1 MRAPKPSRVR
11 EAWATTRRAYSEF
24 LTLPSLVIAGF
35 LVGAIALYAVERA
48 TPAWLQ
54 PTHDFLRRHFFADA
68 RSTSDFL
75 SAIATGL
82 ITVTSITISLLLLAL
97 QQTAASMTSAVF
109 DQFLRRRYNQ
119 FYFGFFVG
127 LALFALVTLA
137 TVNQPFNPVLAAAI
151 ACLLTI
157 VALLLLIV
165 LLYTAVNQMR
175 PTQIVESVH
184 NHAIVART
192 HERELLRR
200 TRRRPSGTA
209 RVHVPVHARTH
220 GYVTRVDVDAMAHA
234 TRPGC
239 EVVLHVS
246 LGSFVAT
253 GDLIAEIGAGRREEA
268 EPAVDPVR
276 GAVRIERR
284 RDIAVDPGS
293 GIADLTTIGWTS
305 ISSAQSNPASG
316 LEAVRS
322 LRDLLAVWGD
332 EMRAEEEK
340 AEAGD
345 DHGAAAAETL
355 PVVYPDTV
363 IRDLFGA
370 FETLAVASSESM
382 QHQVFAEIATTF
394 AVLLPR
400 IPSALQEQ
408 TVTAIRRV
416 LPALGD
422 HVLTSALDASLGA
435 LTAALM
441 AVGRRGVAD
450 EVERARL
457 HLAATIGTLASRQSR
472 AG

>member
-1 MRAPKPSRVR
+1 MPSRLR

-48 TPAWLQ
+48 TPGWLR
-54 PTHDFLRRHFFADA
+54 PTHDFLQRHFFADA

-82 ITVTSITISLLLLAL
+82 ITVASITISLLLLVL

-151 ACLLTI
+151 ACILTI

-184 NHAIVART
+184 NHAIVARA
-192 HERELLRR
+192 HERGLLRR

-209 RVHVPVHARTH
+209 RVHVPVHARAH

-234 TRPGC
+234 ARAGC

-246 LGSFVAT
+246 LGTFVAT

-276 GAVRIERR
+276 RAVRIERR

-293 GIADLTTIGWTS
+293 GIEELTTIGWTS
-305 ISSAQSNPASG
+305 ISSAQSNPAPG

-332 EMRAEEEK
+332 EMRAEEAER
-340 AEAGD
+340 EAGS
-345 DHGAAAAETL
+345 HAAASVETL
-355 PVVYPDTV
+355 PVVYTDTV
-363 IRDLFGA
+363 MRDLFGA

-400 IPSALQEQ
+400 VPPALQER

-435 LTAALM
+435 LTASLM

-457 HLAATIGTLASRQSR
+457 HLAATIGMLASRQTRS
-472 AG
+472 G